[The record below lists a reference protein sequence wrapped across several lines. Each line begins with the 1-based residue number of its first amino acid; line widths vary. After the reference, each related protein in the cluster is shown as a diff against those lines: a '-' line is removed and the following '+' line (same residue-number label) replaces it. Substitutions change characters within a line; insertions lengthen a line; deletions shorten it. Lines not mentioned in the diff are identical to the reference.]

1 MALVL
6 EVSID
11 YQSLRIGKDMNN
23 DRTAIPIHIREKSH
37 KNIEVQLDTIFH
49 VLSTNGIRH
58 IEATPKKCIQKIQ
71 SVRKSI
77 Q

>member
-11 YQSLRIGKDMNN
+11 YQSLRIGKDTNN
-23 DRTAIPIHIREKSH
+23 DRTAIPIHIRKKSH
-37 KNIEVQLDTIFH
+37 KNIKVQLHTIFH
-49 VLSTNGIRH
+49 VLSTDNIRH
-58 IEATPKKCIQKIQ
+58 IEATPKKCIQKIL